1 MTSPLQGGKL
11 GILVGGGPAP
21 GINGVIASVT
31 IDAITKHGMEVIG
44 FQNGF
49 KHLVEG
55 STKHNRLLTVEDV
68 APYYMRGGSIL
79 GTSRTNPA
87 KKEEDMQR
95 VLRVFDEM
103 RITALVT
110 IGGDDTAFS
119 AEPGRETRRAGA
131 ARGPDRSR

>member
-31 IDAITKHGMEVIG
+31 IDATTKHGMEVIG

-49 KHLVEG
+49 RHLVEG
-55 STKHNRLLTVEDV
+55 STSHNRKLCVDDV

-95 VLRVFDEM
+95 VLKVLGDM
-103 RITALVT
+103 GITAHRDHR
-110 IGGDDTAFS
+110 GGRHRLFRQ
-119 AEPGRETRRAGA
+119 PGG
-131 ARGPDRSR
+131 